1 MVSTVTP
8 RPRPIENACFW
19 LAERRRKT
27 DPPLIGRREA
37 DIVIIGAGFTGLWTA
52 TFLKMLDPIREIV
65 VLEQGIAAYGASG
78 RNAGMLGEAIDHSH
92 ELAIV
97 HFGRDEAA
105 RLARL
110 GVENLG
116 NLLKFLDERRIDCDL
131 ERTGQLHVALSP
143 SQVEELREAQKVS
156 RSLGL
161 DHYEFLDAEATRAE
175 LKCARYQAGLL
186 NPRGCILNP

>member
-52 TFLKMLDPIREIV
+52 NFLKRLDPSREIV

-78 RNAGMLGEAIDHSH
+78 RNAGML
-92 ELAIV
+92 
-97 HFGRDEAA
+97 
-105 RLARL
+105 
-110 GVENLG
+110 
-116 NLLKFLDERRIDCDL
+116 
-131 ERTGQLHVALSP
+131 
-143 SQVEELREAQKVS
+143 
-156 RSLGL
+156 
-161 DHYEFLDAEATRAE
+161 
-175 LKCARYQAGLL
+175 
-186 NPRGCILNP
+186 

>member
-19 LAERRRKT
+19 LAERRRET
-27 DPPLIGRREA
+27 

-52 TFLKMLDPIREIV
+52 SFLKMLDPSREIV

-92 ELAIV
+92 QLAIT
-97 HFGRDEAA
+97 HFGRAEAA

-110 GVENLG
+110 GV
-116 NLLKFLDERRIDCDL
+116 
-131 ERTGQLHVALSP
+131 
-143 SQVEELREAQKVS
+143 
-156 RSLGL
+156 
-161 DHYEFLDAEATRAE
+161 
-175 LKCARYQAGLL
+175 
-186 NPRGCILNP
+186 